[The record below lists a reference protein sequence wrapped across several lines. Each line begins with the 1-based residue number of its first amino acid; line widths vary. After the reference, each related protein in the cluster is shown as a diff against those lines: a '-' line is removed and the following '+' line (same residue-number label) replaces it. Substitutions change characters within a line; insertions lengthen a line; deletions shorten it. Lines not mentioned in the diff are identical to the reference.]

1 MITNKEATDL
11 AKQRTLFTFKD
22 GSTGAIIRRC
32 YDEATV
38 IVHLTGKD
46 KVISVARGKIEK
58 VNDKYEETKP

>member
-11 AKQRTLFTFKD
+11 AKLRTLFTFKD
-22 GSTGAIIRRC
+22 KSTGAIFRRC

-46 KVISVARGKIEK
+46 KVVSVARDKIEK
-58 VNDKYEETKP
+58 VSGKYEETKL